1 MANKIDVT
9 AGGEQGQEADGD
21 VMGAG
26 GEGGENQESE
36 VRSQKSEDNDDGTE
50 ELEEGHDEPEEDG
63 QHKLTEK
70 QQAKVDKRIGKEVA
84 KRKALEERATQAET
98 ELKTLRERAD
108 AEDADIVLNA
118 ASEFNILPE
127 VIGKGQAEGMLNLK
141 RAKDNQKFLRRALDR
156 ADGDEIT
163 IQGKTYTRAEVKESL
178 WGYEEQVEKLEPK
191 YGGVEREAKK
201 RMLEIVRLGQAAARA
216 GWKPGQK
223 ETTRQGEEVPQKPV
237 KPPARAG
244 QSQDEGD
251 EPPARVRREEKVKG
265 GQDTGGKREGESMA
279 QYFDRLEREKAKA
292 QH

>member
-9 AGGEQGQEADGD
+9 AGGEQGQEADGI

-26 GEGGENQESE
+26 GEGA
-36 VRSQKSEDNDDGTE
+36 
-50 ELEEGHDEPEEDG
+50 ELETETNEEGKPVDADVEEEGEHDEPEEDG

-84 KRKALEERATQAET
+84 KRKASEERATQAET

-223 ETTRQGEEVPQKPV
+223 ATPRQGEETQKPTV

-292 QH
+292 KH